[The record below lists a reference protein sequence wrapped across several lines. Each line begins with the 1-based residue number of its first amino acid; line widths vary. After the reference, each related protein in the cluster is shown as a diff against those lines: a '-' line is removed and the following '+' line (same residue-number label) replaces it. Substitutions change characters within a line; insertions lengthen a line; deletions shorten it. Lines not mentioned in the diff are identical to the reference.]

1 MKKYY
6 PYKSDKA
13 GKKFYII
20 TNDNKKYILALLD
33 MNTIQKDILMSVENG
48 IISADIGQM
57 KIGVILILLVFGP
70 SIIFGLSLHMK
81 KPIKKLKNNSIIERN
96 SYIT

>member
-1 MKKYY
+1 MKKYH

-48 IISADIGQM
+48 LIFGVIVKM

-70 SIIFGLSLHMK
+70 SIIFGLKKHMK
-81 KPIKKLKNNSIIERN
+81 KPIKKLENNSIFE
-96 SYIT
+96 SL